1 MFENSNIANEYGFSL
16 LETLIALAILSLS
29 SLILFQ
35 STSSMLSVSEK
46 TSMANDKL
54 IENVIARETFK
65 NIISGLTPGW
75 PNQEGTVF
83 DGKPHEF
90 SGLTTRFPSS
100 TDYRMAHVSVTLN
113 QTENNVNNL
122 IVKSA
127 GTDAIILEEFN
138 ATAAVF
144 EYMGEDQVFYP
155 VWPPEQL
162 KNLGFANDASFMEV
176 PDLPKLIRLSVET
189 SSSESNN
196 HVIWIASIGGETRL
210 PYKDDLT
217 AKKYDF

>member
-16 LETLIALAILSLS
+16 LETLIALAI
-29 SLILFQ
+29 
-35 STSSMLSVSEK
+35 
-46 TSMANDKL
+46 
-54 IENVIARETFK
+54 
-65 NIISGLTPGW
+65 
-75 PNQEGTVF
+75 
-83 DGKPHEF
+83 
-90 SGLTTRFPSS
+90 
-100 TDYRMAHVSVTLN
+100 
-113 QTENNVNNL
+113 
-122 IVKSA
+122 
-127 GTDAIILEEFN
+127 
-138 ATAAVF
+138 
-144 EYMGEDQVFYP
+144 
-155 VWPPEQL
+155 PPEQL